1 MAEMAGSR
9 KGNSHTKIIFKK
21 VTNVESKGQ
30 CFKGDKVTGT
40 YKL

>member
-1 MAEMAGSR
+1 MAGSR
-9 KGNSHTKIIFKK
+9 EGNSHTKIIFQK
-21 VTNVESKGQ
+21 VRNVELKGS